1 MKSLILCLTLSLM
14 MIGSAGLQAQPMSGK
29 ASYYNAGLHGNK
41 TSSGERYDH
50 TALTAASLDFP
61 IGTLLRVTN
70 TKNGKSVE
78 VRIND
83 CGPHRDDRIIDL
95 SGAAA
100 VALEM
105 IEDGVVDVSLTLL
118 KEGRGRMPCGRRYAR
133 SRVQTYDASGNNPTP
148 AATPEREAPPISRQ
162 GTYQAAALETINSG
176 FGVQVASY
184 REYANAERHLQ
195 ELQTKGFSKV
205 LIRLQGN
212 VHQVVLGPF
221 ETREAAQVYKD
232 NLRSNYQIRGFVT
245 ALE

>member
-1 MKSLILCLTLSLM
+1 
-14 MIGSAGLQAQPMSGK
+14 
-29 ASYYNAGLHGNK
+29 
-41 TSSGERYDH
+41 
-50 TALTAASLDFP
+50 
-61 IGTLLRVTN
+61 
-70 TKNGKSVE
+70 
-78 VRIND
+78 
-83 CGPHRDDRIIDL
+83 
-95 SGAAA
+95 
-100 VALEM
+100 
-105 IEDGVVDVSLTLL
+105 
-118 KEGRGRMPCGRRYAR
+118 
-133 SRVQTYDASGNNPTP
+133 VQTYDASGNNPTP